1 MKSFVFAELDAVL
14 DLIQTSGK
22 KIIYL
27 AWASASGK
35 SYIAEELAKRLEI
48 NGKRVLTISSD
59 NYYLGDTGIRSMLF
73 GTFDHP
79 ALIDYELL
87 ATNIGEYL
95 LTGAFAIPQYSFAE
109 SRRTGFAKVE
119 GAYDI
124 VLVEGLYTISQLP
137 TTYDPLRIYIRASDE
152 DLIIRRLLRDPARVG
167 EPLHMVIGALNNV
180 FPMWHLYGSSQAAL
194 ADITIHNDYDLLAKD
209 GKIMFH
215 EPMTDSI
222 SLGWTLYNSEHLV
235 EYRYDDTTDDSQGK
249 LIITEHYEQ
258 KGGMLKSVWIS
269 KTQST
274 PEWTKDTI
282 KHISL
287 RVYKPGVLTLL
298 HNLVQSAGLTYES
311 AQSYT
316 EKSYTGEK
324 DKMFVIEEK
333 KEGTFVRYA

>member
-1 MKSFVFAELDAVL
+1 
-14 DLIQTSGK
+14 
-22 KIIYL
+22 
-27 AWASASGK
+27 
-35 SYIAEELAKRLEI
+35 
-48 NGKRVLTISSD
+48 
-59 NYYLGDTGIRSMLF
+59 MLF

-258 KGGMLKSVWIS
+258 KGGMLKSV
-269 KTQST
+269 
-274 PEWTKDTI
+274 
-282 KHISL
+282 
-287 RVYKPGVLTLL
+287 
-298 HNLVQSAGLTYES
+298 
-311 AQSYT
+311 
-316 EKSYTGEK
+316 
-324 DKMFVIEEK
+324 
-333 KEGTFVRYA
+333 